1 MFDGIHFEQLT
12 HASMMENIFFVEKN
26 PNFFPDTLIEFL
38 NPGNNHSDQE
48 LKKALDV
55 FKLGSLFEDFC
66 FRNNS
71 QMIVDWDQ
79 FNAYQKKSLILVR
92 VLLSKPSIL
101 LIDDPFF
108 GLNAS
113 EASDLKERLANLSMT
128 RIIATS
134 SSDFL
139 ESADCLIEI

>member
-1 MFDGIHFEQLT
+1 
-12 HASMMENIFFVEKN
+12 
-26 PNFFPDTLIEFL
+26 
-38 NPGNNHSDQE
+38 
-48 LKKALDV
+48 
-55 FKLGSLFEDFC
+55 
-66 FRNNS
+66 
-71 QMIVDWDQ
+71 MIVDWDQ

-108 GLNAS
+108 GLNVS

-134 SSDFL
+134 SSGFL